1 MLPVLFGLS
10 SALSWGAADFCG
22 GLASR
27 KGKAYQ
33 VVLFGEAVGLAFL
46 VVAAWLSGEKPLP
59 WTSLLMCTVAG
70 SMGVLGL
77 LLFFKSMTAGKM
89 SVAAPVSA
97 LTAALLPVIVGSI
110 LDGFPGGRTFAGFG
124 LALVAIWFISQPDG
138 GEKNIRVR
146 LADLSLPLIAGL
158 SFGVYL
164 ILYNRGSQTNL
175 FLPLVASR
183 LAGTVTML
191 LFVLFMRQP
200 LLPGRAVWPLITLNG
215 ILDVTGNGLYI
226 LAGQAG
232 RMDVAAVLV
241 SLYPGSTV
249 LLAGLILHER
259 LNRAQVV
266 GVLAALAAI
275 VLMTI

>member
-1 MLPVLFGLS
+1 MLAILFGLS
-10 SALSWGAADFCG
+10 SALTWGAADFCG

-27 KGKAYQ
+27 RSKAYQ
-33 VVLFGEAVGLAFL
+33 VVLFGEAIGLAILL
-46 VVAAWLSGEKPLP
+46 VVAFLSGEKPLP
-59 WTSLLMCTVAG
+59 WTSWMMCTIAG
-70 SMGVLGL
+70 SIGVIGL
-77 LLFFKSMTAGKM
+77 LLFFQSMVKGQM
-89 SVAAPVSA
+89 SVTAPVSA

-110 LDGFPGGRTFAGFG
+110 LDGFPGALTFAGFG

-138 GEKNIRVR
+138 GSKNIRLR

-164 ILYNRGSQTNL
+164 ILFDRGSQTNL
-175 FLPLVASR
+175 FWPLVASR
-183 LAGTVTML
+183 LAGVVTMTL
-191 LFVLFMRQP
+191 YTLFTHQSFLPPRTLWP
-200 LLPGRAVWPLITLNG
+200 LLVLNG
-215 ILDVTGNGLYI
+215 ILDITGNGLYI

-249 LLAGLILHER
+249 LLAGFILNER

-266 GVLAALAAI
+266 GILAALAAI

>member
-1 MLPVLFGLS
+1 MPVVLFGLS
-10 SALSWGAADFCG
+10 SAISWGAADFCG

-33 VVLFGEAVGLAFL
+33 VVLFGEATGLAIL
-46 VVAAWLSGEKPLP
+46 VVIAWLSGEKPLS
-59 WTSLLMCTVAG
+59 WASLLMCTIAG

-77 LLFFKSMTAGKM
+77 LLFFKSLAKGKM

-97 LTAALLPVIVGSI
+97 LSAALLPVIVGSI
-110 LDGFPGGRTFAGFG
+110 LDGFPGILTFAGFG

-138 GEKNIRVR
+138 GQKNIRLR
-146 LADLSLPLIAGL
+146 LADLSLPLLAGV

-183 LAGTVTML
+183 LAGTLTML
-191 LFVLFMRQP
+191 LYALLTHQS
-200 LLPGRAVWPLITLNG
+200 LLPERAVWPMIALNG
-215 ILDVTGNGLYI
+215 LLDITGNGLYV

-249 LLAGLILHER
+249 LLASLFLHER
-259 LNRAQVV
+259 LNRAQVA
-266 GVLAALAAI
+266 GILAALAAI

>member
-1 MLPVLFGLS
+1 MLTVLFGLT

-33 VVLFGEAVGLAFL
+33 VVLFGEGFGLAIL
-46 VVAAWLSGEKPLP
+46 VIAAWFSHEKPLP
-59 WTSLLMCTVAG
+59 WSSLLMCLVAG

-77 LLFFKSMTAGKM
+77 LLFFKSMANGKM
-89 SVAAPVSA
+89 SVVAPVSA

-110 LDGFPGGRTFAGFG
+110 LDGFPGILTFTGFV

-138 GEKNIRVR
+138 GQKNLRMR
-146 LADLSLPLIAGL
+146 LTDLSLPLVAGL
-158 SFGVYL
+158 SFGIYL
-164 ILYNRGSQTNL
+164 ILYNRGSQSNL

-183 LAGTVTML
+183 LAGTVTMAVYTL
-191 LFVLFMRQP
+191 LTHKP
-200 LLPGRAVWPLITLNG
+200 LLPARIVWPLIALNG

-249 LLAGLILHER
+249 VLAGLLLHER
-259 LNRAQVV
+259 LNRAQVA
-266 GVLAALAAI
+266 GILAALASI
-275 VLMTI
+275 VLMTV

>member
-1 MLPVLFGLS
+1 MDAVLFGLA
-10 SALSWGAADFCG
+10 SAISWGAADFCG

-27 KGKAYQ
+27 KGKAHQ
-33 VVLFGEAVGLAFL
+33 VVLFGEATGLAIL
-46 VVAAWLSGEKPLP
+46 VVVAWLSGEKPLS
-59 WTSLLMCTVAG
+59 WSSLLMCTIAG

-77 LLFFKSMTAGKM
+77 LLFFKSLAKGKM

-97 LTAALLPVIVGSI
+97 LSAALLPVIAGSI
-110 LDGFPGGRTFAGFG
+110 LDGFPGILTFAGFG

-138 GEKNIRVR
+138 GQKNIRLR
-146 LADLSLPLIAGL
+146 LSDLSLPLLAGL

-183 LAGTVTML
+183 LAGTLTML
-191 LFVLFMRQP
+191 LYTLLTHQA
-200 LLPGRAVWPLITLNG
+200 LLPERTVWPMIALNG
-215 ILDVTGNGLYI
+215 LLDITGNGLYV
-226 LAGQAG
+226 LAGQHG

-249 LLAGLILHER
+249 LLAGLFLHER
-259 LNRAQVV
+259 LNRSQVA
-266 GVLAALAAI
+266 GILAALAAI